1 MLATAKY
8 GTLNAQMKTR
18 AAGLPSSY
26 HYRSLLAA
34 PTNAALLDVLRQ
46 INVPLPEDG
55 SLPSKQWLIA
65 QWLVPD
71 FHTVIRRTSGSA
83 QRLVRSLISR
93 FDLENVKYA
102 VRSVAAKER
111 VRGEAL
117 LDLGKVATVSLNALK
132 GVKQTSDLHT
142 AVTGTL
148 FAAPFHRGASNLE
161 EEGGA
166 FTIESMLDRVV
177 YTSLQQAAE
186 TFHGPGAVHIRRL
199 VTHLMGALSLLWLLR
214 YRQAYGLAPEAAA
227 GLSMINTSPL
237 AAESMRHLAQ
247 AATFEEFFASMQ
259 TESVMERWHNGET
272 PVEWERRLWRRILQM
287 ARMMLYGPPFGFSV
301 VVGFLI
307 LKEWAIR
314 DIALICQGRGVG
326 LRAEVLEPM
335 LLSSMELST
344 VWQGD
349 VQ

>member
-1 MLATAKY
+1 MLAAARY
-8 GTLNAQMKTR
+8 GSLNAQIKTR
-18 AAGLPSSY
+18 AASLPSSY
-26 HYRSLLAA
+26 HYRTLLAA
-34 PTNAALLDVLRQ
+34 PTNAVLLDVLRQ

-71 FHTVIRRTSGSA
+71 FHTIIRRTSGSA

-102 VRSVAAKER
+102 VRAIAAKER

-117 LDLGKVATVSLNALK
+117 LDLGEVATVSLSALE
-132 GVKQTSDLHT
+132 GVKQTTDLHT

-148 FAAPFHRGASNLE
+148 FAAPFHRGAYNLE

-177 YTSLQQAAE
+177 YISLQKAAE
-186 TFHGPGAVHIRRL
+186 AFHGSGAVRIRRL
-199 VTHLMGALSLLWLLR
+199 VTHLVGALSLLWLMR

-227 GLSMINTSPL
+227 GLSMINTSPR
-237 AAESMRHLAQ
+237 AAESIRHLAQ
-247 AATFEEFFASMQ
+247 TATFEEFCASMQ
-259 TESVMERWHNGET
+259 TESAMKRWHNGEA
-272 PVEWERRLWRRILQM
+272 PVEWERRLWRRMLQM

-301 VVGFLI
+301 VVGFLF

-326 LRAEVLEPM
+326 LHAGVLEPA
-335 LLSSMELST
+335 LLSNELSP

-349 VQ
+349 VP